1 MDYMLQFALISKSR
15 TKKVPNSCVD
25 IELVLLV
32 PRHWMC
38 CGLFTY
44 SHTILWY
51 RTLRYESSTG
61 TRSVLLAS
69 AWFEKF
75 QVFLFRPTHGVY
87 IHIYMVLP
95 VVLVPYVYEMVGWR
109 STCRWYSNPCLDFIY
124 ESREYSFD
132 K

>member
-1 MDYMLQFALISKSR
+1 MLEFALISTSR

-25 IELVLLV
+25 TEIVLLV

-61 TRSVLLAS
+61 TRSVVLYQRRPGS
-69 AWFEKF
+69 KNFKF
-75 QVFLFRPTHGVY
+75 FCFVRHMEYIYIYLWYRTFTKWLDGVP
-87 IHIYMVLP
+87 HVDGTVL
-95 VVLVPYVYEMVGWR
+95 ESMF
-109 STCRWYSNPCLDFIY
+109 DFIY
-124 ESREYSFD
+124 ESREYSFV